1 MKYKKVIKGY
11 KVEDKVQFGE
21 WERDEKGYFYKKE
34 ANLDYLQARYT
45 RGIRS
50 FTKTVKHSFYK
61 PDLFMIGDYINGE
74 KIINI
79 IPSDWCGD
87 EMLEYPK
94 FITASGTILAEDI
107 VDYMTKER
115 FDYYKYKEDK

>member
-11 KVEDKVQFGE
+11 KVEDEVKFGE
-21 WERDEKGYFYKKE
+21 WERDEDGYFYKKE
-34 ANLDYLQARYT
+34 ASLDYLQAIYM
-45 RGIRS
+45 RG
-50 FTKTVKHSFYK
+50 TKIVKHSFYK
-61 PDLFMIGDYINGE
+61 PDLFMVGDYINGE

-94 FITASGTILAEDI
+94 FITASGTILSEDI

-115 FDYYKYKEDK
+115 FDCHKYKEDK

>member
-11 KVEDKVQFGE
+11 KVEDEVKFGE
-21 WERDEKGYFYKKE
+21 WERDEEGYFYHKE
-34 ANLDYLQARYT
+34 ASLDYIQAVHM
-45 RGIRS
+45 RS
-50 FTKTVKHSFYK
+50 IWNPRKVIKHSFYK
-61 PDLFMIGDYINGE
+61 PDLFMVGDYINGE

-115 FDYYKYKEDK
+115 FDYHKMKEDK